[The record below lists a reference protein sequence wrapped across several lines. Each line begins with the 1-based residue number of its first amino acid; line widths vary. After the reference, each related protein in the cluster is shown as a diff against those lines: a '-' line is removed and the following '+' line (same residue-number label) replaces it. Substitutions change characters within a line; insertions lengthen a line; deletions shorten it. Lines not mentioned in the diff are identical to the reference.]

1 MDRIPILRLG
11 SVLIVSVQ
19 GDLADA
25 VAVALRHDVGA
36 AVSSGGITGVILDVS
51 GVAIVDSYLG
61 RVLTEIAA
69 DCSLLGASTVVAG
82 IKPAVAI
89 TLVEM
94 GLRLDGARTARSLEA
109 AVAMLGADVAPTAIL
124 RERAMS
130 LSTAPAALP
139 VRSDVDLIAVR
150 EATRTAAADAGFSLV
165 NQTKLV
171 TAVSELARNAVVHG
185 GGGEVRIDSV
195 QQGSLRGVRLVVSDQ
210 GPGIEDIAQ
219 ALTDGHTTGRGLG
232 LGLGGAK
239 RLVNNDFTI
248 ESAPG
253 QGTTVTIAMW
263 ATPGLT
269 PIQARLPVRP

>member
-25 VAVALRHDVGA
+25 VAVALRNDVGA

-61 RVLTEIAA
+61 RVLTEITA

-109 AVAMLGADVAPTAIL
+109 AVALLGADVAPTAI
-124 RERAMS
+124 S
-130 LSTAPAALP
+130 
-139 VRSDVDLIAVR
+139 
-150 EATRTAAADAGFSLV
+150 
-165 NQTKLV
+165 
-171 TAVSELARNAVVHG
+171 
-185 GGGEVRIDSV
+185 
-195 QQGSLRGVRLVVSDQ
+195 GS
-210 GPGIEDIAQ
+210 GP
-219 ALTDGHTTGRGLG
+219 
-232 LGLGGAK
+232 
-239 RLVNNDFTI
+239 
-248 ESAPG
+248 
-253 QGTTVTIAMW
+253 
-263 ATPGLT
+263 
-269 PIQARLPVRP
+269 

>member
-36 AVSSGGITGVILDVS
+36 AVSSDRVTGVILDVS

-109 AVAMLGADVAPTAIL
+109 AVALLGADVAPTAI
-124 RERAMS
+124 S
-130 LSTAPAALP
+130 
-139 VRSDVDLIAVR
+139 
-150 EATRTAAADAGFSLV
+150 
-165 NQTKLV
+165 
-171 TAVSELARNAVVHG
+171 
-185 GGGEVRIDSV
+185 
-195 QQGSLRGVRLVVSDQ
+195 GS
-210 GPGIEDIAQ
+210 GP
-219 ALTDGHTTGRGLG
+219 
-232 LGLGGAK
+232 
-239 RLVNNDFTI
+239 
-248 ESAPG
+248 
-253 QGTTVTIAMW
+253 
-263 ATPGLT
+263 
-269 PIQARLPVRP
+269 

>member
-25 VAVALRHDVGA
+25 VAVALRHDVGT
-36 AVSSGGITGVILDVS
+36 AVSSGGVTGVILDVS

-109 AVAMLGADVAPTAIL
+109 AVALLGADVAPTA
-124 RERAMS
+124 
-130 LSTAPAALP
+130 
-139 VRSDVDLIAVR
+139 
-150 EATRTAAADAGFSLV
+150 
-165 NQTKLV
+165 
-171 TAVSELARNAVVHG
+171 VS
-185 GGGEVRIDSV
+185 
-195 QQGSLRGVRLVVSDQ
+195 GS
-210 GPGIEDIAQ
+210 GP
-219 ALTDGHTTGRGLG
+219 
-232 LGLGGAK
+232 
-239 RLVNNDFTI
+239 
-248 ESAPG
+248 
-253 QGTTVTIAMW
+253 
-263 ATPGLT
+263 
-269 PIQARLPVRP
+269 